1 MHTYICEISVLL
13 RSYLFGRAPFAQTL
27 KKVDRGRPSGH
38 GRGGLGSVRAVCR
51 AWRALQVFFRREWR
65 RFPGFSSGGVTL
77 YQVSFIFGNVGVVC
91 SCVSMKT
98 ARLATTLGSLRR
110 DRFGA
115 HYHLSLGAVRAVCR
129 VMRCLLSRKKKKN
142 RPPTEIAWWVQF

>member
-98 ARLATTLGSLRR
+98 ARLATTLWIPCAGLFFQAFFELDFQLVLFLARAIVCGVGISLQHTSHWFGLP
-110 DRFGA
+110 RF
-115 HYHLSLGAVRAVCR
+115 R
-129 VMRCLLSRKKKKN
+129 
-142 RPPTEIAWWVQF
+142 T